1 MDVFECIVT
10 RRSVRSYEKKDVP
23 NELIGQILEA
33 GVRAPS
39 AGNLQPW
46 EFIVVKDI
54 EIKKELASAALR
66 QRHVEEAPVVIV
78 VCADPG
84 KSAERY
90 GERGKSLYCIQDTA
104 AAVENMLLTANSL
117 GLGTCWVGAFEEDEV
132 RKILNIPQKLKP
144 VALIT
149 VGFPRE
155 YEKPT
160 RTTRIPFEN
169 ITYIDKHGEGP
180 PWIHYYGSDWK
191 YKLEPLEKHIEK
203 IKKRLS
209 EKKQSRS

>member
-1 MDVFECIVT
+1 MDVFESIVT

-23 NELIGQILEA
+23 NELIGQMLEA

-39 AGNLQPW
+39 AGNVQPW

-54 EIKKELASAALR
+54 EIKKQLALAALK

-78 VCADPG
+78 VCVDPEKTAD
-84 KSAERY
+84 KF

-104 AAVENMLLTANSL
+104 AAIENMLLTAHSL
-117 GLGTCWVGAFEEDEV
+117 GLGTCWIGSFEDDEV
-132 RKILNIPQKLKP
+132 KKILSIPQKLKP
-144 VALIT
+144 VALIS

-155 YEKPT
+155 YEKPIKPS
-160 RTTRIPFEN
+160 RIPFEN
-169 ITYIDKHGEGP
+169 ITSIDKYGKAF
-180 PWIHYYGSDWK
+180 PWIDDHGSEWK

-209 EKKQSRS
+209 EKGK

>member
-23 NELIGQILEA
+23 NELIGQMLEA
-33 GVRAPS
+33 AVRAPS
-39 AGNLQPW
+39 AGNVQPW

-54 EIKKELASAALR
+54 EIKKQLALAALR
-66 QRHVEEAPVVIV
+66 QSHVEEAPVVIV
-78 VCADPG
+78 VCADPE
-84 KSAERY
+84 KAERY
-90 GERGKSLYCIQDTA
+90 GERGKSLYYIQDTA
-104 AAVENMLLTANSL
+104 AAIENMLLTAHSL
-117 GLGTCWVGAFEEDEV
+117 GLGTCWVGAFEEDEI

-149 VGFPRE
+149 VGFPIE

-160 RTTRIPFEN
+160 KTSRIPFEN
-169 ITYIDKHGEGP
+169 ITSIDKYGKTS
-180 PWIHYYGSDWK
+180 PWIHDYGYDWK

-209 EKKQSRS
+209 EKGK